1 MRLLIRG
8 GSIAAGFGVTR
19 GYVDILRDYYA
30 ARGLEV
36 INRSRAKETSFDGI
50 SSFYD
55 DIDPFQPEYLAL
67 QFGVDDAFSCV
78 FRSEFKENLV
88 QIIRLARARFDPTV
102 LLLTSHVFDQPADT
116 DTLNIYY
123 RAIREVSIDLE
134 CEMIPVHIYW
144 ASYLLG
150 TGLRHSDFIQQ
161 DSRYPNE
168 RGHGI
173 IADAITQKMDKILPL
188 WDGAY

>member
-1 MRLLIRG
+1 MKLLIRG
-8 GSIAAGFGVTR
+8 GSISAGYGVTR
-19 GYVDILRDYYA
+19 SYVDILRDYYA
-30 ARGLEV
+30 PRGLEI

-50 SSFYD
+50 LSFYD
-55 DIDPFQPEYLAL
+55 DIDPFRPEYLAL
-67 QFGVDDAFSCV
+67 HFGIDDAFSCV

-102 LLLTSHVFDQPADT
+102 VLLTSHVFDQPSDMDT
-116 DTLNIYY
+116 ANMYY

-144 ASYLLG
+144 AGYLLG
-150 TGLRHSDFIQQ
+150 TGFRHADFVQQ

-168 RGHGI
+168 RGHEI
-173 IADAITQKMDKILPL
+173 IADAVIQRTDKILPL
-188 WDGAY
+188 WSS